1 MQAAKLAEVKSSI
14 EKAQRAPD
22 LETIFNLQNEVEA
35 VQYSHLST
43 GYKNFLKNTVGP
55 VLENSLSGLMES
67 DTDTLSKALAAFP
80 SDTQWSAFNFEE
92 ARQAKRQMDA
102 IKQMVGNKVVLDAL
116 TQCQDALEKQN
127 IAGALDALK
136 KIPSE
141 KEMGTIRRELREQI
155 QSARQELES
164 LQRAVVT
171 PVVTDEKKVRERY
184 DALIEN
190 TSKKITELETGKLPN
205 LDAVKKG
212 ISNLSNLKQE
222 VTVLRNEKI
231 RMHVGTDKVD
241 FSDVEK
247 LEQQIQVID
256 TKLAD
261 AYLLEV
267 TKQISA
273 LDNTKPKNQTEL
285 KTKIAAF
292 LDRTTDIEMLR
303 NERIKKHGS
312 SKDPL
317 DLSDLDK
324 LSGSL
329 QRINQSLVSDLIT
342 TIRVSINQ
350 MEAKTFHEQEKEIQQ
365 NFELLAKLEKTLDK
379 SKTSE
384 KLREDIPKLNDLL
397 VAKQKAYP
405 QMVQMQ
411 LKSEVFVTQLREVCQ
426 ANHDDLD
433 KTRNARLREL
443 DRLDRE
449 AGITRMV
456 GNLIWGL
463 TNKVGLTTD
472 ERLDIRT
479 KQQSLARFKNELFND
494 KIDTDQLISN
504 LARKRPSELQEGLG
518 ISTDNAMELHL
529 LLTELAGKTTSPDEL
544 EERMKAID
552 DISTK
557 IGREPEHLKF
567 VMVEED
573 ESNKKTIGF

>member
-1 MQAAKLAEVKSSI
+1 
-14 EKAQRAPD
+14 
-22 LETIFNLQNEVEA
+22 
-35 VQYSHLST
+35 
-43 GYKNFLKNTVGP
+43 
-55 VLENSLSGLMES
+55 
-67 DTDTLSKALAAFP
+67 
-80 SDTQWSAFNFEE
+80 
-92 ARQAKRQMDA
+92 
-102 IKQMVGNKVVLDAL
+102 
-116 TQCQDALEKQN
+116 
-127 IAGALDALK
+127 
-136 KIPSE
+136 
-141 KEMGTIRRELREQI
+141 
-155 QSARQELES
+155 
-164 LQRAVVT
+164 
-171 PVVTDEKKVRERY
+171 
-184 DALIEN
+184 
-190 TSKKITELETGKLPN
+190 
-205 LDAVKKG
+205 
-212 ISNLSNLKQE
+212 
-222 VTVLRNEKI
+222 
-231 RMHVGTDKVD
+231 MHVGTDKVD
-241 FSDVEK
+241 FSDIEK
-247 LEQQIQVID
+247 LEQQLQEMD
-256 TKLAD
+256 TKLAN

-273 LDNTKPKNQTEL
+273 LESEKPKNQSEL

-292 LDRTTDIEMLR
+292 LDRTTDIETLR
-303 NERIKKHGS
+303 NDRIKKHGS

-324 LSGSL
+324 LSGNL
-329 QRINQSLVSDLIT
+329 QRVNQSLVSSLIN

-350 MEAKTFHEQEKEIQQ
+350 MEAKTFHMQEKEIQQ
-365 NFELLAKLEKTLDK
+365 NFELLAKIEKTLDK

-405 QMVQMQ
+405 QMVQLQ

-449 AGITRMV
+449 AGIGRMV
-456 GNLIWGL
+456 GNLLWGF

-494 KIDTDQLISN
+494 KIDTDQLILN
-504 LARKRPSELQEGLG
+504 LAKKRPSELQEGLG
-518 ISTDNAMELHL
+518 ISPDNAMELHL
-529 LLTELAGKTTSPDEL
+529 MLTELATKTTSPDEL

-567 VMVEED
+567 VVID
-573 ESNKKTIGF
+573 VDDTDKKAMKF